1 VKRLGELTWREAEAL
16 KAAQPIVLL
25 PVGSTEAHGPHLPLS
40 TDTILS
46 DELAVR
52 AAAALDADGYVTVIA
67 PALAYAITDY
77 ASEFAGTISLGAE
90 TATALVGDV
99 CASLQRHSHDV
110 ALDRPQLTLDELD
123 VVAAQPDELER
134 PARPVHRGHREIQR
148 AELGGVRVVGVSRVN
163 ENRLA
168 VGNAKSA
175 LELRLGRFGREQ
187 IRLECRPD
195 DL

>member
-1 VKRLGELTWREAEAL
+1 MKRLGELTWREAEAL

-99 CASLQRHSHDV
+99 CASLQRQGFARVCLVNSHLEPAHV
-110 ALDRPQLTLDELD
+110 ASLKEACAHDPF
-123 VVAAQPDELER
+123 
-134 PARPVHRGHREIQR
+134 
-148 AELGGVRVVGVSRVN
+148 S
-163 ENRLA
+163 
-168 VGNAKSA
+168 K
-175 LELRLGRFGREQ
+175 
-187 IRLECRPD
+187 
-195 DL
+195 